1 MLKLSFLYLKGLLMT
16 RFRSAFTLIELL
28 VVIAIIAIL
37 IGLLLPAVQKVREAA
52 ARAQCQNNLHQLV
65 LASHNAQDTYQC
77 LPPGFGWFPNGG
89 SIRGQQGQALGTAL
103 FILLPFLEQQNLYNL
118 CQVPAGS
125 IPDWDA
131 GGLGADANLVY
142 FAQTGVTPV
151 VQNTT
156 IKNFLCP
163 SDPSVGNWSNSGPYG
178 LPGGSYD
185 CSYAENCFVFMNASM
200 FTSPA
205 GFGPAA
211 VQGRPVIPATFP
223 DGTSNTVLFAEKYA
237 ACGPMSG
244 GAPSGGNIWF
254 SPWGPWS
261 GPYFAVPCY
270 DMGDC
275 WGSSSFGPGMPPMI
289 PLWQQQPNPWQS
301 VCNPLLPSTGHTGG
315 INVGVA
321 DGSVRFVSQG
331 LSVFTWSLAC
341 NPQDGLPMPNDW

>member
-1 MLKLSFLYLKGLLMT
+1 MLFLYLKGGFLMT
-16 RFRSAFTLIELL
+16 RSRSAFTLIELL

-65 LASHNAQDTYQC
+65 LAAHNAQDTYNC

-103 FILLPFLEQQNLYNL
+103 FILLPFMEQQNLYNV
-118 CQVPAGS
+118 CQVPANS
-125 IPDWDA
+125 IPGFDTV
-131 GGLGADANLVY
+131 GLGSDASLVY
-142 FAQTGVTPV
+142 YAQAGLTPI

-156 IKNFLCP
+156 IKPFICP
-163 SDPSVGNWSNSGPYG
+163 SDPSVGNWRNSGPYG
-178 LPGGSYD
+178 LPGGTYD
-185 CSYAENCFVFMNASM
+185 CSYAENCFVFMNAPM
-200 FTSPA
+200 FTSQAVLGNLPS
-205 GFGPAA
+205 A
-211 VQGRPVIPATFP
+211 VQGQPRIPATFT

-244 GAPSGGNIWF
+244 GAPSGGDIWF
-254 SPWGPWS
+254 SPWGPWN
-261 GPYFAVPCY
+261 GPYFAVPCF

-275 WGSSSFGPGMPPMI
+275 YGTSSFGPGMPPMI
-289 PLWQQQPNPWQS
+289 PLWQQQPNPWQN

-315 INVGVA
+315 MNVAVA
-321 DGSVRFVSQG
+321 DGSVRFLPQG

-341 NPQDGLPMPNDW
+341 NPQDGLPMPSDW